1 MTYRLL
7 TKGVLR
13 LADNLVI
20 TRDMIEWEDY
30 RAWLKG
36 GGVPEP
42 MPLPPGPTLA
52 DVLASTKQRIT
63 AKRDAIQY
71 GGADVGGVR
80 VKTDAASLAMIDQA
94 LTFSKRKQNRVYQV
108 KSAQGKHIP
117 MTAAQIGDV
126 FDALAERV
134 ALCWDNEAAH
144 YAAADAIA
152 EDTVLTEAER
162 IAALYAYD
170 VSTGWPE

>member
-1 MTYRLL
+1 MSYRLL

-13 LADNLVI
+13 LADNLAI
-20 TRDMIEWEDY
+20 TRDMIEWCDY
-30 RAWLKG
+30 RAFIKG

-42 MPLPPGPTLA
+42 MTAPPGPTLA
-52 DVLASTKQRIT
+52 EVLAATKQRIT
-63 AKRDAIQY
+63 DKRDAVQF

-80 VKTDAASLAMIDQA
+80 IKTDAASITLLGDA
-94 LTFSKRKQNRVYQV
+94 LVFSQRKTQRVYQV
-108 KSAQGKHIP
+108 KSAAGQHVP
-117 MTAAQIGDV
+117 MTAAQIGGV
-126 FDALAERV
+126 FDALGERI

-152 EDTVLTEAER
+152 ADIVLTEAER
-162 IAALYAYD
+162 IAALHAYD